1 MIQLE
6 EDRGCPPL
14 ISGFAF
20 TPTNKAGAP
29 PDAAA
34 PIMSGASEHLKQ
46 VEQLV
51 EMGFTR
57 DKAIS
62 ALKLANHEIEVA
74 MNFLIGAVGGAGA
87 RGR

>member
-29 PDAAA
+29 PDAAT
-34 PIMSGASEHLKQ
+34 PIMSGVL
-46 VEQLV
+46 
-51 EMGFTR
+51 
-57 DKAIS
+57 
-62 ALKLANHEIEVA
+62 LKLLGELSVRALQH
-74 MNFLIGAVGGAGA
+74 LP
-87 RGR
+87 RLQ